1 MMRKTGKLF
10 LICGM
15 IICIICGTGC
25 LSSGNDQN
33 QGGEPLPHVWID
45 YIYNNSD
52 GRLVENKLT
61 VRVKQYGLQQVTNL
75 YLSIFI
81 DNEEEAIE
89 SFEIPN
95 DKKERF
101 FEYFITDYDIQEY
114 IKFKVSYDFDVSADI
129 IHHENAILYIYG
141 YDNEDRFVITKIF
154 EDGFI
159 EVEEL

>member
-1 MMRKTGKLF
+1 MMCKTGKLF
-10 LICGM
+10 LIFGM
-15 IICIICGTGC
+15 IICIIFVTGC
-25 LSSGNDQN
+25 SSSGDDQN

-45 YIYNNSD
+45 YIYSNSD

-61 VRVKQYGLQQVTNL
+61 VRVKQYGLQPVSNL

-101 FEYFITDYDIQEY
+101 FEYFITDYDIHEY
-114 IKFKVSYDFDVSADI
+114 IKFEVSYDFISSVDI

-141 YDNEDRFVITKIF
+141 YDNEDRFVITRIF
-154 EDGFI
+154 EDGFH
-159 EVEEL
+159 ELEEL

>member
-10 LICGM
+10 LIFGM
-15 IICIICGTGC
+15 IICILFATGC
-25 LSSGNDQN
+25 
-33 QGGEPLPHVWID
+33 GGGPLPHVWID

-101 FEYFITDYDIQEY
+101 FEYFITDYDIHEY
-114 IKFKVSYDFDVSADI
+114 IKFKVSYDFIVSADNI
-129 IHHENAILYIYG
+129 IDHENAILYIYG

-154 EDGFI
+154 EDRFI
-159 EVEEL
+159 EEEVL